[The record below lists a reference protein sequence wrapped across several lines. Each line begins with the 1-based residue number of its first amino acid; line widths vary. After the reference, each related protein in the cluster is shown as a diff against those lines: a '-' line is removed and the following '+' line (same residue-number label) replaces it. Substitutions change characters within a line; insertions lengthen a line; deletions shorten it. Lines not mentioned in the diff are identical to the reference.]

1 MGTTENLKDSGFS
14 ESQAKAITESVRE
27 AQQQNLDVLATK
39 GDLENGLE
47 NLEVCLSGF
56 PLPDRVEDKL
66 RWNDILKII
75 LITLSFRA
83 KRSTDQE
90 SRSAFTKL
98 DFKQHLILN
107 LDKIWKFKKLRSPF
121 PKRLDPEVTWLI
133 GRNI

>member
-39 GDLENGLE
+39 GDLENWLE

-90 SRSAFTKL
+90 SRGAF
-98 DFKQHLILN
+98 FKVGLQITF
-107 LDKIWKFKKLRSPF
+107 DSEF
-121 PKRLDPEVTWLI
+121 
-133 GRNI
+133 G

>member
-1 MGTTENLKDSGFS
+1 MGITENLKDSGFS

-107 LDKIWKFKKLRSPF
+107 LDKIWKFKKLCSLL
-121 PKRLDPEVTWLI
+121 PKRPYPAVTWLI

>member
-27 AQQQNLDVLATK
+27 AQQQNLDVLATR
-39 GDLENGLE
+39 GDLENWLE

-75 LITLSFRA
+75 LITLSFRV

-90 SRSAFTKL
+90 SRSAF
-98 DFKQHLILN
+98 FKVGLQAT
-107 LDKIWKFKKLRSPF
+107 FGSEF
-121 PKRLDPEVTWLI
+121 
-133 GRNI
+133 G

>member
-1 MGTTENLKDSGFS
+1 LGTAENLKDSGFS

-39 GDLENGLE
+39 GDLENWLE

-98 DFKQHLILN
+98 DFKQHLVLN

>member
-14 ESQAKAITESVRE
+14 ESQAKAITETVLE
-27 AQQQNLDVLATK
+27 AKQQNLGVLATK
-39 GDLENGLE
+39 GDLENWLE

-75 LITLSFRA
+75 LITLSFRV

-90 SRSAFTKL
+90 SRGAFYKVGLQRTL
-98 DFKQHLILN
+98 DSEF
-107 LDKIWKFKKLRSPF
+107 
-121 PKRLDPEVTWLI
+121 
-133 GRNI
+133 G